1 MRDAGNADTLTKPV
15 PAQALRAAL
24 LRHLAGKAGTGVE
37 VSVPRDTGAK
47 RPRILV
53 VEDNPVNQMVA
64 VGLLDALGY
73 ETETAEDG
81 QEALEVF
88 DPERFD
94 AVLMDVQMPRLDGY
108 AATRALRAR
117 GDDRRVPVLAMTAAA
132 VEGERE
138 RCLAAGMDDFLTKP
152 VDPEALAT
160 TLATWLG
167 EQPATG
173 PGVGPAQVSPRLGI
187 TGRVLGKRPRRTR
200 QRGAPGGDTP

>member
-1 MRDAGNADTLTKPV
+1 MRDGRHRRHADQAGPS
-15 PAQALRAAL
+15 QALRSAL
-24 LRHLAGKAGTGVE
+24 LRHLAGKAETAVA
-37 VSVPRDTGAK
+37 VSATARRRRRA
-47 RPRILV
+47 RHRILV

-73 ETETAEDG
+73 DDRDRRRRR
-81 QEALEVF
+81 EAVEVF

-108 AATRALRAR
+108 AATRAIRAR
-117 GDDRRVPVLAMTAAA
+117 GDHRRVPVLAMTAAA

-160 TLATWLG
+160 TLA
-167 EQPATG
+167 
-173 PGVGPAQVSPRLGI
+173 PGS
-187 TGRVLGKRPRRTR
+187 TR
-200 QRGAPGGDTP
+200 AARSPGGRPGLRFHRRARIHGRRSG